1 MRHPVGCRQSV
12 CNRPTFDT
20 FRWYMGCE
28 ATNFREREAVT
39 MTQED
44 GESLFGTVRL
54 WTSLVILSGGLLAV
68 LFALRSAQQYLGI
81 QEFWY
86 GLFPALFISAILS
99 AGVILKTRI
108 AASQSAILRSM
119 RVLAVVLAFVAASLL
134 VLHWLQPVDDI
145 SGQMPVATIDADPP
159 FEVEVDRA

>member
-1 MRHPVGCRQSV
+1 MV
-12 CNRPTFDT
+12 
-20 FRWYMGCE
+20 CE
-28 ATNFREREAVT
+28 ATKFREREAVSA
-39 MTQED
+39 TQED

-68 LFALRSAQQYLGI
+68 LYALRSAQQYLGI

-108 AASQSAILRSM
+108 AASQSAILQSM
-119 RVLAVVLAFVAASLL
+119 RVFAVVLTFVAASLL
-134 VLHWLQPVDDI
+134 VLHWLQPVDEVI
-145 SGQMPVATIDADPP
+145 GSTPVATITTDRLPAPP
-159 FEVEVDRA
+159 LGRG